1 MGRLSQTPMPASCS
15 GRTAGHLP
23 SGPERLCE
31 SCFQVRQLEDFRRR
45 KHGSDNRMRQCRRC
59 HNEFE
64 RYRRAATRA
73 RLSKRR
79 IAQDLAKVRD
89 AVSESR
95 VKVLCAAMVAGYGGT
110 EGFVNAWL
118 RCLDRDL
125 EAGGFTALRHFEA
138 TIRLMQHCESQ
149 KPDYSRMTDRDLE
162 QLAGDLIGYL
172 NY

>member
-1 MGRLSQTPMPASCS
+1 MGRLSPTPIPSACS
-15 GRTAGHLP
+15 GHTAVHFP
-23 SGPERLCE
+23 SVPERLCE

-45 KHGSDNRMRQCRRC
+45 KHGSVNRMRQCRRC

-89 AVSESR
+89 AVSARR

-110 EGFVNAWL
+110 EDFANAWL
-118 RCLDRDL
+118 RCLERDL
-125 EAGGFTALRHFEA
+125 ETGGVAALRHIEA
-138 TIRLMQHCESQ
+138 VIRLVQHCESQ
-149 KPDYSRMTDRDLE
+149 RPDYSKFTDKQLQ
-162 QLAGDLIGYL
+162 QLADGFGTG
-172 NY
+172 

>member
-59 HNEFE
+59 HNEVE
-64 RYRRAATRA
+64 RLRRAAARA
-73 RLSKRR
+73 WLGKRR

-125 EAGGFTALRHFEA
+125 ETGGLAALRHMEA
-138 TIRLMQHCESQ
+138 VIRLVQHCEEDRT
-149 KPDYSRMTDRDLE
+149 DYSRMSDEELE
-162 QLAGDLIGYL
+162 AML
-172 NY
+172 